1 MDWNKYI
8 KDAIPS
14 KHSNTLYLNKEIADL
29 DQPGP
34 KDYMW
39 TDIDDYLK
47 LRFKEGRTKNL
58 AADRVSGYEAK
69 KRKVITDIIVDPAFK
84 DSKSDQQFNSFRS
97 EGDYP
102 AILVRD
108 AETTT
113 QELLEY
119 DTFDHVLN
127 ASALRRE
134 YLQKWLKDDSAGRID
149 ELDFRFTSAD
159 VINKYWEFTK
169 TFERK
174 DPTIGFQI
182 DTRGGKELLQ
192 IVLGLLSKK
201 KNIFFGSDFYASF
214 GGLIKSIY
222 KFVFFQDVA
231 VIDLR
236 TVKTEANIKE
246 LYNKY
251 SKQGKAIAWIV
262 GLSKINHPIDAILK
276 KIGDDKITFVD
287 EIDWSAF
294 HKEAYIK
301 KLAKG
306 GPLILLSADLN
317 KAKAKFDFDQII
329 ELPYEEML
337 IMAKYSQEDPSY
349 SKPIIN
355 EFYKNFPE
363 LEKNPNF
370 SIQPVMEGL
379 VEPVFVDISLADEG
393 IANDLNWNVIN
404 NDLNKHGKIYADI
417 QDILIANGNTPAYSK
432 FNLKNIL
439 ARVNELLAQKGLN
452 VRVDENNPTPIEFT
466 TAKSNDQIKK
476 QQQIKQ
482 TQVGN
487 RYKVITATGE
497 DLHIKDHSKQNI
509 KQGQKV
515 TRETAAQYVED
526 HFELAQQEGYANV
539 WVLSKFI
546 IQRSYSIHKHNVTL
560 LSYDDSSESTGKQWI
575 ARGWTPGQ
583 GKEVAVNIHV
593 HFNRSQ
599 SPLYMSMILQQAQ
612 KLKARH
618 KISIERAI
626 KQVLL
631 KLTFLQIDDN
641 GDPKEYTYDSFMR
654 SVAMRNPSTKAVA
667 LDFASYIAKNF
678 SQEVIDHIMN
688 GHKGSVAVGN
698 RKVEVYKKLIQ
709 KKKGSKGVPSK
720 PSDVKNLEK
729 VLMVF
734 FDQLDVVVPMADS
747 ESFDIRKVLQ
757 KIDSDSILSEEFE
770 SSFGFQPGIMS
781 MVLEDNSLDQKIE
794 QLNFYTLKKISITK
808 QAFVG

>member
-1 MDWNKYI
+1 MNWKDYI
-8 KDAIPS
+8 KDS
-14 KHSNTLYLNKEIADL
+14 VKSNHSNTIYLNQEVADL
-29 DQPGP
+29 DVPGF
-34 KDYMW
+34 KIYKW
-39 TDIDDYLK
+39 TDIDDFLK
-47 LRFKEGRTKNL
+47 KRFKEGRTKNL
-58 AADRVSGYEAK
+58 ASTRVSGYEAK
-69 KRKVITDIIVDPAFK
+69 KRKVITDIIVDPVFK
-84 DSKSDQQFNSFRS
+84 DPKSDQNFNSFRS

-102 AILVRD
+102 ATLVKD
-108 AETTT
+108 EETTT
-113 QELLEY
+113 LELLEY
-119 DTFDHVLN
+119 DTFDDVLN

-134 YLQKWLKDDSAGRID
+134 YLQKWLNDDSAGRID
-149 ELDFRFTSAD
+149 EIDFRFTSAD
-159 VINKYWEFTK
+159 VINKYCEFTK
-169 TFERK
+169 SFDRK

-192 IVLGLLSKK
+192 LVLGNLGKK

-214 GGLIKSIY
+214 GGLIKAIY
-222 KFVFFQDVA
+222 KFVLFQDIA

-236 TVKTEANIKE
+236 KITKEKEIKK
-246 LYNKY
+246 LYSEY
-251 SKQGKAIAWIV
+251 SQQGKTIAWIV
-262 GLSKINHPIDAILK
+262 GLSKTNHPIDAILK
-276 KIGDDKITFVD
+276 DIGHNKITFVD

-317 KAKAKFDFDQII
+317 KAKAKFDFDHII
-329 ELPYEEML
+329 ELTYEEML
-337 IMAKYSQEDPSY
+337 MMAKYSQEDPSY
-349 SKPIIN
+349 SKPIIDK
-355 EFYKNFPE
+355 FYENFPE
-363 LEKNPNF
+363 MRNHPNF
-370 SIQPVMEGL
+370 SIQPVMENL

-393 IANDLNWNVIN
+393 FANDLNWNSIN
-404 NDLNKHGKIYADI
+404 NDLNKHEKIYADI
-417 QDILIANGNTPAYSK
+417 QDIMIGQGNTATYAK

-439 ARVNELLAQKGLN
+439 ARVNEHLAQKGFD
-452 VRVDENNPTPIEFT
+452 VRVDEDNPTPIEFT
-466 TAKSNDQIKK
+466 TAKTNAQIKK
-476 QQQIKQ
+476 QQKIKQ
-482 TQVGN
+482 TQVGKK
-487 RYKVITATGE
+487 YKVITATGE

-526 HFELAQQEGYANV
+526 HFELAKQEGYENV
-539 WVLSKFI
+539 WVLSKFM
-546 IQRSYSIHKHNVTL
+546 IQRSYSVGRHNVTI

-583 GKEVAVNIHV
+583 GKEVAVNVHI
-593 HFNRSQ
+593 HFNRNQ
-599 SPLYMSMILQQAQ
+599 SPLYMSKILEQAE
-612 KLKARH
+612 KLRARH

-720 PSDVKNLEK
+720 PSDVKKLEK

-757 KIDSDSILSEEFE
+757 KIDSDSIISEEFE

-794 QLNFYTLKKISITK
+794 QLNFYTLKKISTMK

>member
-349 SKPIIN
+349 SKPIID
-355 EFYKNFPE
+355 EFYKNFLE

-370 SIQPVMEGL
+370 SIQPVMENL